1 VAIAD
6 ADNMKAGTTDNE
18 YVHMIIEEGVSSK
31 NPVVLEGFPGIG
43 LVGNIVATQ
52 IVAELKMKQIGTIE
66 SRLFPPIT
74 VLYDGL
80 AHAPVRVYEDPQ
92 NDFIV
97 VLSDILIHP
106 MIAYDIGKEITN
118 WAQSLNARLNIP
130 IAGIATMR
138 EQRTVFAAATGAEQL
153 NLVKDK
159 TETLVTG
166 SISGIAGSLM
176 NESYIS
182 KLPALCLLGETQGP
196 TPDPRAAARVIDVI
210 NDLMKLNIST
220 QKLVEE
226 ADQIETELQKLAE
239 QVQGA
244 EQVETKGPTQVMYG

>member
-1 VAIAD
+1 
-6 ADNMKAGTTDNE
+6 MKAGIDNE
-18 YVHMIIEEGVSSK
+18 YVNMIIEQEVSSK
-31 NPVVLEGFPGIG
+31 SPVILAGFPGIG

-52 IVAELKMKQIGTIE
+52 IASELKMTQIGTIE

-74 VLYDGL
+74 VLFDGL
-80 AHAPVRVYEDPQ
+80 THAPVRIYEDPQ
-92 NDFIV
+92 NNFIV

-106 MIAYDIGKEITN
+106 MIAYDIGKAVIG
-118 WAQSLNARLNIP
+118 WAQSLDAKLNIP

-138 EQRTVFAAATGAEQL
+138 EERTVYAAATGAEQL
-153 NLVKDK
+153 SLVKDK

-166 SISGIAGSLM
+166 SISGIAGSIM
-176 NESYIS
+176 NESHIN

-196 TPDPRAAARVIDVI
+196 TPDPRAAARVIDVVS
-210 NDLMKLNIST
+210 NVLNVNIST

-226 ADQIETELQKLAE
+226 ADQIETELHKLAE

-244 EQVETKGPTQVMYG
+244 EQAETKGPTQVMYG

>member
-1 VAIAD
+1 
-6 ADNMKAGTTDNE
+6 MKAGTDSE
-18 YVHMIIEEGVSSK
+18 YVNMIIEQEVSSK
-31 NPVVLEGFPGIG
+31 SPVILAGFPGIG

-52 IVAELKMKQIGTIE
+52 IASELKMTQIGTME

-74 VLYDGL
+74 VLFDGL
-80 AHAPVRVYEDPQ
+80 THAPVRIYEDPQ
-92 NDFIV
+92 NNFIV

-106 MIAYDIGKEITN
+106 MIAYDVGKAVIG
-118 WAQSLNARLNIP
+118 WAQSLNAKLNIP

-138 EQRTVFAAATGAEQL
+138 EERTVYAAATSAEQL
-153 NLVKDK
+153 SLVKDK

-166 SISGIAGSLM
+166 SISGIAGSIM
-176 NESYIS
+176 NESHIN

-196 TPDPRAAARVIDVI
+196 TPDPRAAARVIDVVSNI
-210 NDLMKLNIST
+210 LNVNIST

-226 ADQIETELQKLAE
+226 ADQIETELHKLAE

-244 EQVETKGPTQVMYG
+244 EQAETKGPTQVMYG

>member
-1 VAIAD
+1 
-6 ADNMKAGTTDNE
+6 MKAGTPDNE
-18 YVHMIIEEGVSSK
+18 YVNLIIEEEVSSK
-31 NPVVLEGFPGIG
+31 NPVILEGFPGIG

-52 IVAELKMKQIGTIE
+52 VASELKMKQIGTIE

-74 VLYDGL
+74 VLFDGL
-80 AHAPVRVYEDPQ
+80 TYAPVRIYEDPQ
-92 NDFIV
+92 NNFIV

-106 MIAYDIGKEITN
+106 MIAYDIGKAVIG
-118 WAQSLNARLNIP
+118 WAQSLNAKLNIP

-138 EQRTVFAAATGAEQL
+138 EQRTVYAAATSAEQL
-153 NLVKDK
+153 SLVKDK

-166 SISGIAGSLM
+166 SISGIAGSIM
-176 NESYIS
+176 NESHAN

-196 TPDPRAAARVIDVI
+196 TPDPRAAARVIDVVS
-210 NDLMKLNIST
+210 NVLSLNIST

-226 ADQIETELQKLAE
+226 ADQIETELHKLAE

-244 EQVETKGPTQVMYG
+244 EQAETKGPTQVMYG

>member
-1 VAIAD
+1 
-6 ADNMKAGTTDNE
+6 MKAGTDSE
-18 YVHMIIEEGVSSK
+18 YVNMIIEQEVSSK
-31 NPVVLEGFPGIG
+31 SPVILAGFPGIG

-52 IVAELKMKQIGTIE
+52 ITSELKMTQIGTIE

-74 VLYDGL
+74 VLFDGL
-80 AHAPVRVYEDPQ
+80 THAPVRIYEDPK
-92 NDFIV
+92 NNFIV

-106 MIAYDIGKEITN
+106 MIAYDIGKAVIG
-118 WAQSLNARLNIP
+118 WAQSLNAKLNIP

-138 EQRTVFAAATGAEQL
+138 EERTVYAAATSAEQL
-153 NLVKDK
+153 SLVKDK

-166 SISGIAGSLM
+166 SISGIAGSIM
-176 NESYIS
+176 NESHIN

-196 TPDPRAAARVIDVI
+196 TPDPRAAARVIDVVS
-210 NDLMKLNIST
+210 NVLNVNIST

-226 ADQIETELQKLAE
+226 ADQIETELHKLAE

-244 EQVETKGPTQVMYG
+244 EQAETKGPTQVMYG

>member
-1 VAIAD
+1 
-6 ADNMKAGTTDNE
+6 MKAGTDNE
-18 YVHMIIEEGVSSK
+18 YVDMIIEQEVSSK
-31 NPVVLEGFPGIG
+31 SPVILAGFPGIG

-52 IVAELKMKQIGTIE
+52 IASELKMTQIGTIE

-74 VLYDGL
+74 VLFDGL
-80 AHAPVRVYEDPQ
+80 THAPVRIYEDPQ
-92 NDFIV
+92 NNFIV

-106 MIAYDIGKEITN
+106 MIAYDIGKAVIG
-118 WAQSLNARLNIP
+118 WARSLNAKLNIP

-138 EQRTVFAAATGAEQL
+138 EERTVYAAATGTEQL
-153 NLVKDK
+153 SLVKDK

-166 SISGIAGSLM
+166 SISGIAGSIM
-176 NESYIS
+176 NESHIN

-196 TPDPRAAARVIDVI
+196 TPDPRAAARVIDVVS
-210 NDLMKLNIST
+210 NVLNVNIGT

-226 ADQIETELQKLAE
+226 ADQIETELHKLAE

-244 EQVETKGPTQVMYG
+244 EQAETKGPTQVMYG

>member
-1 VAIAD
+1 
-6 ADNMKAGTTDNE
+6 MKSGTTDNE
-18 YVHMIIEEGVSSK
+18 YVNIIIEEEVSSK
-31 NPVVLEGFPGIG
+31 NPMILEGFPGIG

-52 IVAELKMKQIGTIE
+52 IVSELKMKQIGTIE

-74 VLYDGL
+74 VLYDGI
-80 AHAPVRVYEDPQ
+80 AKAPVRVYEEPQ
-92 NDFIV
+92 SDFIV
-97 VLSDILIHP
+97 ILSDILIHP
-106 MIAYDIGKEITN
+106 MVANDIGKTITN

-138 EQRTVFAAATGAEQL
+138 EERTVFAAATSAEQL
-153 NLVKDK
+153 DLVKDK
-159 TETLVTG
+159 TETLVNG
-166 SISGIAGSLM
+166 SISGIAGSLL
-176 NESYIS
+176 NESSIS

-210 NDLMKLNIST
+210 NDLVKLNIST

-226 ADQIETELQKLAE
+226 ADQIETELHKLAE

>member
-1 VAIAD
+1 
-6 ADNMKAGTTDNE
+6 MKAGTDNE
-18 YVHMIIEEGVSSK
+18 YVNMIIEQEVSSK
-31 NPVVLEGFPGIG
+31 SPVILAGFPGIG

-52 IVAELKMKQIGTIE
+52 IASELKMTQIGTIE

-74 VLYDGL
+74 VLFDGL
-80 AHAPVRVYEDPQ
+80 THAPVRIYEDPQ
-92 NDFIV
+92 NNFIV

-106 MIAYDIGKEITN
+106 MIAYDIGKAVIG
-118 WAQSLNARLNIP
+118 WAQSLNAKLNIP

-138 EQRTVFAAATGAEQL
+138 EERTVYAAATGAEQL
-153 NLVKDK
+153 SLVKDK

-166 SISGIAGSLM
+166 SISGIAGSIM
-176 NESYIS
+176 NESHIN

-196 TPDPRAAARVIDVI
+196 TPDPRAAARVIDVVSNI
-210 NDLMKLNIST
+210 LNVNIST

-226 ADQIETELQKLAE
+226 ADQIETELHKLAE

-244 EQVETKGPTQVMYG
+244 EQAETKGPTQVMYG

>member
-1 VAIAD
+1 
-6 ADNMKAGTTDNE
+6 MKAGTTDNE
-18 YVHMIIEEGVSSK
+18 YVNMIVEEGVSSK
-31 NPVVLEGFPGIG
+31 NPVILEGFPGIG

-52 IVAELKMKQIGTIE
+52 IASELKMKQIGTIE

-74 VLYDGL
+74 VLFDGL

-106 MIAYDIGKEITN
+106 MIAYDIGKAVIN
-118 WAQSLNARLNIP
+118 WAQSVNARLNIP
-130 IAGIATMR
+130 IAGIATLR
-138 EQRTVFAAATGAEQL
+138 EQRTVYAAATGAEQL

-159 TETLVTG
+159 AETLVTG
-166 SISGIAGSLM
+166 SISGIAGSIM

-210 NDLMKLNIST
+210 NHLMQLNIST

>member
-1 VAIAD
+1 MI
-6 ADNMKAGTTDNE
+6 AGTTDSE
-18 YVHMIIEEGVSSK
+18 YVNIIVEEGVSSK
-31 NPVVLEGFPGIG
+31 NPVILEGFPGIG

-52 IVAELKMKQIGTIE
+52 IVSELKMKQIGTIE

-74 VLYDGL
+74 VLYDGI
-80 AHAPVRVYEDPQ
+80 AYAPVRVYEDPQ

-97 VLSDILIHP
+97 ILSDILIHP
-106 MIAYDIGKEITN
+106 MIAYDIGKTVIN
-118 WAQSLNARLNIP
+118 WAQSLNARLNIA

-138 EQRTVFAAATGAEQL
+138 EQRSVYAAATGAEQL

-159 TETLVTG
+159 AETLVTG
-166 SISGIAGSLM
+166 SISGIAGSIM
-176 NESYIS
+176 NESHVS

-196 TPDPRAAARVIDVI
+196 TPDPRAAARVIDVVS
-210 NDLMKLNIST
+210 DLMKVSIST

-226 ADQIETELQKLAE
+226 ADQIETELHKLAE

-244 EQVETKGPTQVMYG
+244 EQVETKGPTQIMYG

>member
-1 VAIAD
+1 
-6 ADNMKAGTTDNE
+6 MKDGATDNE
-18 YVHMIIEEGVSSK
+18 YIKLIIEEGVSSK
-31 NPVVLEGFPGIG
+31 NPVILEGFPGIG

-52 IVAELKMKQIGTIE
+52 IASELKMKQIGTIE

-74 VLYDGL
+74 VLYEGIVQ
-80 AHAPVRVYEDPQ
+80 APVRIYEDTQ
-92 NDFIV
+92 NEFIV

-106 MIAYDIGKEITN
+106 MTAYDIGKAITS

-210 NDLMKLNIST
+210 NDLLKLNIST

-226 ADQIETELQKLAE
+226 ADQIETELHKLAE

>member
-1 VAIAD
+1 
-6 ADNMKAGTTDNE
+6 MKAGTTDSE
-18 YVHMIIEEGVSSK
+18 YVNIIVEEEVSSK
-31 NPVVLEGFPGIG
+31 NPVILEGFPGIG

-52 IVAELKMKQIGTIE
+52 IASELKMKQIGTIE

-74 VLYDGL
+74 VLFDGL
-80 AHAPVRVYEDPQ
+80 AHAPVRIYEDPQ
-92 NDFIV
+92 NNFIV

-106 MIAYDIGKEITN
+106 MIAYDIGKAVIN

-138 EQRTVFAAATGAEQL
+138 EERAVYAAATGAEQL

-159 TETLVTG
+159 AETLVTG
-166 SISGIAGSLM
+166 SISGIAGSIM

-210 NDLMKLNIST
+210 NDLMQLNIST

-226 ADQIETELQKLAE
+226 ADQIETELHKLAE

-244 EQVETKGPTQVMYG
+244 EQVGTVGPTQVMYG

>member
-1 VAIAD
+1 
-6 ADNMKAGTTDNE
+6 MKDGATDNE
-18 YVHMIIEEGVSSK
+18 YIKLIIEEGVSSK
-31 NPVVLEGFPGIG
+31 NPVILEGFPGIG

-52 IVAELKMKQIGTIE
+52 IASELKMKQIGTIE

-74 VLYDGL
+74 VLYEGIV
-80 AHAPVRVYEDPQ
+80 HAPVRIYEDTQ
-92 NDFIV
+92 NEFIL

-106 MIAYDIGKEITN
+106 MTAYDIGKAITS

-210 NDLMKLNIST
+210 NDLLKLNIST

-226 ADQIETELQKLAE
+226 ADQIETELHKLAE

>member
-1 VAIAD
+1 
-6 ADNMKAGTTDNE
+6 MKAGTTDNE
-18 YVHMIIEEGVSSK
+18 YVNMIIEEEVSSK
-31 NPVVLEGFPGIG
+31 SPVILEGFPGIG

-52 IVAELKMKQIGTIE
+52 IASELKMKQIGTIE

-74 VLYDGL
+74 VLFEGL
-80 AHAPVRVYEDPQ
+80 THAPVRIYEDPQ
-92 NDFIV
+92 NNFIV

-106 MIAYDIGKEITN
+106 MIAYDIGKTVIG
-118 WAQSLNARLNIP
+118 WAQSLNAKLNIP

-138 EQRTVFAAATGAEQL
+138 EERAVYAAATGAEQL
-153 NLVKDK
+153 SLVKDK

-166 SISGIAGSLM
+166 SISGIAGSIM
-176 NESYIS
+176 NESHIN

-196 TPDPRAAARVIDVI
+196 TPDPRAAARVIDVVS
-210 NDLMKLNIST
+210 NVLNVNIST

-226 ADQIETELQKLAE
+226 AEQIETELHKLAE

-244 EQVETKGPTQVMYG
+244 EQAETKGPTQVMYG

>member
-1 VAIAD
+1 
-6 ADNMKAGTTDNE
+6 MKAGTTDNE
-18 YVHMIIEEGVSSK
+18 YVNMVIEEEVSSK
-31 NPVVLEGFPGIG
+31 SPVILEGFPGIG

-52 IVAELKMKQIGTIE
+52 IASELKMKQIGTIE

-74 VLYDGL
+74 VLFDGL
-80 AHAPVRVYEDPQ
+80 THAPVRIYEAPQ
-92 NDFIV
+92 NNLIV

-106 MIAYDIGKEITN
+106 MIAYDIGKAVIS
-118 WAQSLNARLNIP
+118 WAQSLNAKLNIP

-138 EQRTVFAAATGAEQL
+138 EERTVYAAATSVEQL
-153 NLVKDK
+153 ELVKDH

-166 SISGIAGSLM
+166 SISGIAGSIM
-176 NESYIS
+176 NESHIN

-196 TPDPRAAARVIDVI
+196 TPDPRAAARVIDVVSNI
-210 NDLMKLNIST
+210 LNLTIST

-226 ADQIETELQKLAE
+226 ADQIETELHKLAE

-244 EQVETKGPTQVMYG
+244 EQAETKGPTQVMYG

>member
-1 VAIAD
+1 
-6 ADNMKAGTTDNE
+6 MKVGKTDNE
-18 YVHMIIEEGVSSK
+18 YVNMVIEQGVSSK
-31 NPVVLEGFPGIG
+31 NPVILEGFPGIG

-52 IVAELKMKQIGTIE
+52 IVSELKMKQIGTIE

-74 VLYDGL
+74 VLFDGL
-80 AHAPVRVYEDPQ
+80 TYAPVRIYEDPQ

-106 MIAYDIGKEITN
+106 MIAYDMGKAIIS

-130 IAGIATMR
+130 IAGIATLR

-153 NLVKDK
+153 SLVKDK

-166 SISGIAGSLM
+166 SISGIAGSIM
-176 NESYIS
+176 NESCVS

-210 NDLMKLNIST
+210 NDLLQINIST
-220 QKLVEE
+220 SKLVEE
-226 ADQIETELQKLAE
+226 ADQIETELHKLAE

>member
-1 VAIAD
+1 MI
-6 ADNMKAGTTDNE
+6 AGTTDSE
-18 YVHMIIEEGVSSK
+18 YVNIIVEEGVSSK
-31 NPVVLEGFPGIG
+31 NPVILEGFPGIG

-52 IVAELKMKQIGTIE
+52 IVSELKMKQIGTIE

-74 VLYDGL
+74 VLYDGI
-80 AHAPVRVYEDPQ
+80 AYAPVRVYEDPQ

-97 VLSDILIHP
+97 ILSDILIHP
-106 MIAYDIGKEITN
+106 MIAYDIGKTVIN

-138 EQRTVFAAATGAEQL
+138 EQRSVYAAATGAEQL

-159 TETLVTG
+159 AETLVTG
-166 SISGIAGSLM
+166 SISGIAGSIM
-176 NESYIS
+176 NESHTS

-196 TPDPRAAARVIDVI
+196 TPDPRAAARVIDVVS
-210 NDLMKLNIST
+210 DLMKLTIST

-226 ADQIETELQKLAE
+226 ADQIETELHKLAE

>member
-1 VAIAD
+1 
-6 ADNMKAGTTDNE
+6 MKAGTDNE
-18 YVHMIIEEGVSSK
+18 YVDMIIEQEVSSK
-31 NPVVLEGFPGIG
+31 SPIILAGFPGIG

-52 IVAELKMKQIGTIE
+52 IASELKMTQIGTIE

-74 VLYDGL
+74 VLFDGL
-80 AHAPVRVYEDPQ
+80 THAPVRIYEDPQ
-92 NDFIV
+92 NNFIV

-106 MIAYDIGKEITN
+106 MIAYDIGKAVIG
-118 WAQSLNARLNIP
+118 WARSLNAKLNIP

-138 EQRTVFAAATGAEQL
+138 EERTVYAAATGTEQL
-153 NLVKDK
+153 SLVKDK

-166 SISGIAGSLM
+166 SISGIAGSIM
-176 NESYIS
+176 NESHIN

-196 TPDPRAAARVIDVI
+196 TPDPRAAARVIDVVS
-210 NDLMKLNIST
+210 NVLNVNIGT

-226 ADQIETELQKLAE
+226 ADQIETELHKLAE

-244 EQVETKGPTQVMYG
+244 EQAETKGPTQVMYG

>member
-1 VAIAD
+1 
-6 ADNMKAGTTDNE
+6 MKAGTNDNE
-18 YVHMIIEEGVSSK
+18 YVNMIIEEGVSSK
-31 NPVVLEGFPGIG
+31 NPMILEGFPGIG

-52 IVAELKMKQIGTIE
+52 IVSELKMKQIGIIE

-74 VLYDGL
+74 VLYDGI
-80 AHAPVRVYEDPQ
+80 AYAPVRVYDDPQ

-97 VLSDILIHP
+97 ILSDILIHP
-106 MIAYDIGKEITN
+106 MIANDIGKTITS

-159 TETLVTG
+159 TETLVSG

-176 NESYIS
+176 NESSIS

-210 NDLMKLNIST
+210 SDLMKLSIST

-226 ADQIETELQKLAE
+226 ADQIETELHKLSE
-239 QVQGA
+239 QVQGV

>member
-1 VAIAD
+1 
-6 ADNMKAGTTDNE
+6 MKAGTDNE
-18 YVHMIIEEGVSSK
+18 YVNMIIEQEVSSK
-31 NPVVLEGFPGIG
+31 SPVILAGFPGIG

-52 IVAELKMKQIGTIE
+52 IASELKMTQIGTIE

-74 VLYDGL
+74 VLFDGL
-80 AHAPVRVYEDPQ
+80 THAPVRIYEDPQ
-92 NDFIV
+92 NNFIV

-106 MIAYDIGKEITN
+106 MIAYDIGKAVIG
-118 WAQSLNARLNIP
+118 WAQSLNAKLNIP

-138 EQRTVFAAATGAEQL
+138 EERTVYAAATSAEQL
-153 NLVKDK
+153 SLVKDK

-166 SISGIAGSLM
+166 SISGIAGSIM
-176 NESYIS
+176 NESHIN

-196 TPDPRAAARVIDVI
+196 TPDPRAAARVIDVVS
-210 NDLMKLNIST
+210 NVLNVTIST

-226 ADQIETELQKLAE
+226 ADQIETELHKLAE

-244 EQVETKGPTQVMYG
+244 EQAETKGPTQVMYG

>member
-1 VAIAD
+1 
-6 ADNMKAGTTDNE
+6 MKAGTDNE
-18 YVHMIIEEGVSSK
+18 YVNMIIEEEVSSK
-31 NPVVLEGFPGIG
+31 SPVILAGFPGIG

-52 IVAELKMKQIGTIE
+52 IASELKMKQIGTIE

-74 VLYDGL
+74 VLFEGL
-80 AHAPVRVYEDPQ
+80 THAPVRIYEDPQ
-92 NDFIV
+92 NNFIV

-106 MIAYDIGKEITN
+106 MIAYDIGKAVIG
-118 WAQSLNARLNIP
+118 WAQSLNAKLNIP

-138 EQRTVFAAATGAEQL
+138 EERTVYAAATGAEQL
-153 NLVKDK
+153 SLVKDK

-166 SISGIAGSLM
+166 SISGIAGSIM
-176 NESYIS
+176 NESHIN

-196 TPDPRAAARVIDVI
+196 TPDPRAAARVIDVVSNI
-210 NDLMKLNIST
+210 LNVNIST

-226 ADQIETELQKLAE
+226 ADQIETELHKLAE

-244 EQVETKGPTQVMYG
+244 EQAETKGPTQVMYG

>member
-1 VAIAD
+1 
-6 ADNMKAGTTDNE
+6 MKAGIDNE
-18 YVHMIIEEGVSSK
+18 YVNMIIEQEVSSK
-31 NPVVLEGFPGIG
+31 SPVILAGFPGIG

-52 IVAELKMKQIGTIE
+52 IASELKMTQIGTIE

-74 VLYDGL
+74 VLFDGL
-80 AHAPVRVYEDPQ
+80 THAPVRIYEDPQ
-92 NDFIV
+92 NNFIV

-106 MIAYDIGKEITN
+106 MIAYDIGKAVIG
-118 WAQSLNARLNIP
+118 WAQSLDAKLNIP

-138 EQRTVFAAATGAEQL
+138 EERTVYAAATGAEQL
-153 NLVKDK
+153 ALVKDK

-166 SISGIAGSLM
+166 SISGIAGSIM
-176 NESYIS
+176 NESHIN

-196 TPDPRAAARVIDVI
+196 TPDPRAAARVIDVVS
-210 NDLMKLNIST
+210 NVLNVNIST

-226 ADQIETELQKLAE
+226 ADQIETELHKLAE

-244 EQVETKGPTQVMYG
+244 EQAETKGPTQVMYG